1 LYTEEASDL
10 SYLEVSSGVCCVFR
24 QVLVAGIGA
33 LGSEVAKNLGLIGC
47 GAVFLADGDVLENK
61 NIARSILLREGAPIG
76 QSKVSYAL
84 DRLQTW
90 FPQTCWNG
98 MPVEIADVEPE
109 QFLKAEVLFSCVDT
123 DLARTE
129 IAALAARY
137 RLPVCDAGLGGV
149 STRVG
154 RVSWFPG
161 VDSAA
166 CFACL
171 LSSGRRAELFSLWE
185 SDVHA
190 CWARERKEQPAWTST
205 ATMASIVAGLQVEIA
220 LSATKNTKESFSV
233 HLDLDGVPLS
243 QTIQHSCSVGC
254 PLHTEMSGALFPICT
269 LAECSTCG
277 KQFSPLRRIAWVRR
291 WGACPF
297 CNGRE
302 LIIRDSLRNEMV
314 ESA

>member
-1 LYTEEASDL
+1 
-10 SYLEVSSGVCCVFR
+10 VCFVFR

-33 LGSEVAKNLGLIGC
+33 LGSEVVKNLGLIGC
-47 GAVFLADGDVLENK
+47 ESVFLADADVLENK
-61 NIARSILLREGAPIG
+61 NIARSILLREGAAIG

-90 FPQTCWNG
+90 FPQTRWNG

-137 RLPVCDAGLGGV
+137 RLPVCDAGMGGM

-161 VDSAA
+161 IDSAA

-171 LSSGRRAELFSLWE
+171 LSSRRRARLFSMWE

-190 CWARERKEQPAWTST
+190 CWARERNEQLAWTST

-233 HLDLDGVPLS
+233 HLDLDKMPLS
-243 QTIQHSCSVGC
+243 QTVQHSRSVMC
-254 PLHTEMSGALFPICT
+254 PLHAEMSGSLFPICT

-277 KQFSPLRRIAWVRR
+277 QQFSPHQRNAWVRR
-291 WGACPF
+291 WGSCPF

-302 LIIRDSLRNEMV
+302 LIIRNSLRNERI

>member
-1 LYTEEASDL
+1 
-10 SYLEVSSGVCCVFR
+10 VFR

-33 LGSEVAKNLGLIGC
+33 LGSEVVKNLGLIGC
-47 GAVFLADGDVLENK
+47 EAVFLADADVLENK
-61 NIARSILLREGAPIG
+61 NIARSVLLREGAAIG

-84 DRLQTW
+84 DQLQTW
-90 FPQTCWNG
+90 FPQTRWNG

-137 RLPVCDAGLGGV
+137 RLPVCDAGMGGV

-154 RVSWFPG
+154 RVSWFPS

-171 LSSGRRAELFSLWE
+171 LSSVRRAELFSLWE

-190 CWARERKEQPAWTST
+190 CWARERNEQRTWTST
-205 ATMASIVAGLQVEIA
+205 ATMASIVAGFQVEIA
-220 LSATKNTKESFSV
+220 LSATKHTKGSFSV
-233 HLDLDGVPLS
+233 HFDLDRAPLS
-243 QTIQHSCSVGC
+243 QTIQHSRSLGC
-254 PLHTEMSGALFPICT
+254 PLHVEMSGAVFPICT

-277 KQFSPLRRIAWVRR
+277 KQFSPHRRIAWVRR

-302 LIIRDSLRNEMV
+302 LIIRDSLRNELV

>member
-1 LYTEEASDL
+1 M
-10 SYLEVSSGVCCVFR
+10 FR

-33 LGSEVAKNLGLIGC
+33 LGSEVVKNLGLIGC
-47 GAVFLADGDVLENK
+47 ESVFLADADVLENK
-61 NIARSILLREGAPIG
+61 NIARSILLREGAAIG

-129 IAALAARY
+129 ISALAARY

-171 LSSGRRAELFSLWE
+171 LPNLVCVRPFVYRDS
-185 SDVHA
+185 A
-190 CWARERKEQPAWTST
+190 CNLTW
-205 ATMASIVAGLQVEIA
+205 
-220 LSATKNTKESFSV
+220 
-233 HLDLDGVPLS
+233 
-243 QTIQHSCSVGC
+243 
-254 PLHTEMSGALFPICT
+254 
-269 LAECSTCG
+269 
-277 KQFSPLRRIAWVRR
+277 
-291 WGACPF
+291 
-297 CNGRE
+297 
-302 LIIRDSLRNEMV
+302 LIIDLL
-314 ESA
+314 

>member
-1 LYTEEASDL
+1 M
-10 SYLEVSSGVCCVFR
+10 FR

-33 LGSEVAKNLGLIGC
+33 LGSEVVKNLGLIGC
-47 GAVFLADGDVLENK
+47 EEVFLADADLLEDK
-61 NIARSILLREGAPIG
+61 NIARSILLREGPVIG
-76 QSKVSYAL
+76 ESKVSYAL

-90 FPQTCWNG
+90 FPQTRWNG
-98 MPVEIADVEPE
+98 MPVEIADVETE
-109 QFLKAEVLFSCVDT
+109 QFLQAEVLFSCVDT
-123 DLARTE
+123 DLARAE

-171 LSSGRRAELFSLWE
+171 LSSGRRAELFSMWE

-190 CWARERKEQPAWTST
+190 CWARERNEQPAWTSS

-220 LSATKNTKESFSV
+220 LSAIKNTKESFSV
-233 HLDLDGVPLS
+233 RLDLDRVPLS
-243 QTIQHSCSVGC
+243 QTIQHSCSVRC
-254 PLHTEMSGALFPICT
+254 PLHAEMPGALFPICT

-277 KQFSPLRRIAWVRR
+277 KQFSPHRRIAWVRR
-291 WGACPF
+291 WGSCPF